1 MILQLLW
8 EKVSQASI
16 KRQYES
22 FQGVVGKLAP
32 GRDKLQNTKG
42 IFLMGSVQR
51 SFIGKQSLFC
61 HLGKW
66 DSIFR
71 F

>member
-42 IFLMGSVQR
+42 IFLIGSVQR
-51 SFIGKQSLFC
+51 SFIGKVFFC
-61 HLGKW
+61 HLGKL